1 MICAWHKNHYPRRQI
16 KSTYQSIELGHVT
29 QINLNDIFA
38 SSSAKSPKLHRC
50 YLPSLLDQFP
60 PSDHSLYPPPPPQLP
75 TCILPAG
82 VAFHSSG
89 FVSSDHVSF
98 PRSYPIV
105 LTEGDGTK
113 IFVRLH
119 FGTES
124 ARMLLKLIVYHPI
137 HTQTSVSVSSLTPPV
152 SELFGILSRRFLFFT
167 SPQKEAG
174 KNIQCL
180 KI

>member
-1 MICAWHKNHYPRRQI
+1 MHVQFKLFDLSLFNLYTLDLSVCGYL
-16 KSTYQSIELGHVT
+16 QS
-29 QINLNDIFA
+29 
-38 SSSAKSPKLHRC
+38 
-50 YLPSLLDQFP
+50 
-60 PSDHSLYPPPPPQLP
+60 
-75 TCILPAG
+75 
-82 VAFHSSG
+82 
-89 FVSSDHVSF
+89 
-98 PRSYPIV
+98 
-105 LTEGDGTK
+105 TEGDGTK
-113 IFVRLH
+113 IFVRLR